1 MKIKNISLLVFSL
14 FSLISILVAATS
26 KVTGPETISL
36 ALAQTCGTIKG
47 ALAIGMLLL
56 VVLAAIVY
64 AVGQVMGAETR
75 ARASVWATAM
85 FTGAIIGA
93 LIFILVPYVIQILMT
108 GSASAETSWADKCCT
123 TALDTEKE
131 INECAKGLGLQ

>member
-1 MKIKNISLLVFSL
+1 MEIQKYLVWALTL
-14 FSLISILVAATS
+14 FSLINVLLAAPTAKNVSVAL
-26 KVTGPETISL
+26 G
-36 ALAQTCGTIKG
+36 QTCGTIKG

-85 FTGAIIGA
+85 FTGAIVAA
-93 LIFILVPYVIQILMT
+93 LIYILVPFIIELLLT
-108 GSASAETSWADKCCT
+108 GQLKTNSKWFANCCKDG
-123 TALDTEKE
+123 LKE
-131 INECAKGLGLQ
+131 SELIACANELKI